1 MEEMILGHGLSV
13 GVAVFLICM
22 MLYGHYRGFLKQ
34 CVSIGAFVIT
44 LIAVKVVS
52 PYMTDAIMSN
62 TEVRETISSF
72 VLETVG
78 LDEEA
83 ESFLGEPSIQRMAI
97 ERLEIPESI
106 KTDLIE
112 NNNSEVYRMLGVD
125 RFAEYVGAYAARL
138 VLNWV
143 CSIFL
148 FAVIFI
154 ILHLL
159 IIWLDLLARLPI
171 LYGLNKIAGTFLG
184 LAQGLLLIW
193 IGALFLELFSAT
205 EVGSMLYEQVEDS
218 FWLSALYRF
227 NPIAFFLQGLIR
239 EIL

>member
-1 MEEMILGHGLSV
+1 M
-13 GVAVFLICM
+13 
-22 MLYGHYRGFLKQ
+22 
-34 CVSIGAFVIT
+34 
-44 LIAVKVVS
+44 
-52 PYMTDAIMSN
+52 
-62 TEVRETISSF
+62 
-72 VLETVG
+72 
-78 LDEEA
+78 
-83 ESFLGEPSIQRMAI
+83 
-97 ERLEIPESI
+97 
-106 KTDLIE
+106 
-112 NNNSEVYRMLGVD
+112 
-125 RFAEYVGAYAARL
+125 GAYAARL